1 MPYSENVDAL
11 DGPKIVVIGGG
22 TGLSTMLRGLKKHSY
37 NITAIVTVADD
48 GGGSGDLRNDLG
60 MLPPGDVRNCI
71 LALANTEPVM
81 KDLLNYRFKDGRLK
95 GQSFGNLFLAAM
107 NGISINFEDAVQK
120 MSSVLAVRGTV
131 LPVTLDYMELE
142 AVLENGEVIKGE
154 SNIPKA
160 ALNQNS
166 RIKELRIIPQEADA
180 LGDALVAI
188 EDADAII
195 LGPGSLYTSV
205 LPNLLVRDIT
215 RAIQYNDCPKIYI
228 CNVMTQPGET
238 TDFTVSD
245 HVSEIIKYCGEN
257 VVDTV
262 IANIEE
268 INDILVERYNEK
280 NSQIVKLD
288 RKNVE
293 KLGINIVEGNLV
305 EVKYNYIRHDA
316 NALSELIIKT
326 IMERQQVKIKE
337 DIERM

>member
-1 MPYSENVDAL
+1 MPQSKIDPAT

-142 AVLENGEVIKGE
+142 AVLENGNVIKGE
-154 SNIPKA
+154 SNIPVA
-160 ALNQNS
+160 ALEQDS
-166 RIKELRIIPQEADA
+166 KIQELRIIPEEADA
-180 LGDALVAI
+180 LGEALVAI
-188 EDADAII
+188 EEADAIV
-195 LGPGSLYTSV
+195 LGPGSLYTSI
-205 LPNLLVRDIT
+205 LPNLLVKDIT
-215 RAIQYNDCPKIYI
+215 KAIQFVDCPKIYI

-238 TDFTVSD
+238 TNFSVSD
-245 HVSEIIKYCGEN
+245 HVGEIIKYCGN
-257 VVDTV
+257 DVIDTV
-262 IANIEE
+262 IANVEE
-268 INDILVERYNEK
+268 IDDILKTRYEEK
-280 NSQIVKLD
+280 GSQVVKLD
-288 RKNVE
+288 KEKVE
-293 KLGINIVEGNLV
+293 GMDVQVVEGNLV
-305 EVKYNYIRHDA
+305 KVKYNYIRHNH

-326 IMERQQVKIKE
+326 IMERQ
-337 DIERM
+337 

>member
-1 MPYSENVDAL
+1 MPHIEDLDAIE
-11 DGPKIVVIGGG
+11 GPKIVVIGGG

-120 MSSVLAVRGTV
+120 MSSVLAVRGSV

-142 AVLENGEVIKGE
+142 AVLENGNIIKGE
-154 SNIPKA
+154 SNIPKEA
-160 ALNQNS
+160 INQNS
-166 RIKELRIIPQEADA
+166 KIQELRIIPQEADA

-195 LGPGSLYTSV
+195 LGPGSLYTSII
-205 LPNLLVRDIT
+205 PNLLVKDIT
-215 RAIQYNDCPKIYI
+215 KAIQFVECPKIYI

-238 TDFTVSD
+238 TNFTVSD
-245 HVSEIIKYCGEN
+245 HLREIIKYCGN
-257 VVDTV
+257 DVVDTV
-262 IANIEE
+262 IANVEN

-280 NSQIVKLD
+280 NSQVVNLD
-288 RKNVE
+288 REIVE
-293 KLGINIVEGNLV
+293 KMNVDIVEGNLV
-305 EVKYNYIRHDA
+305 EVKYNYIRHNTD
-316 NALSELIIKT
+316 ALSELIIKT
-326 IMERQQVKIKE
+326 IMGRQQLKK
-337 DIERM
+337 